1 MQQCNRVRELQEHK
15 GGGEKMKSYSLF
27 LKDFSSEI
35 RTRYAI
41 NSLAMFI
48 IVAISVILFSIGSEK
63 VSPVLTGGLFWV
75 VVFFSAMSGLSRV
88 FVSEEERGTSLTLQL
103 VASPA
108 TVFTGKLVFNLVLV
122 FAMNTVIAVLY
133 SALFEEF
140 VLRNFTL
147 FLLTFIL
154 GNIGL
159 AVSSTIIA
167 AIISKAGAKGT
178 LYPVLSFPILLPL
191 ILTSVKLTEFAIDG
205 TGLDESMFELAIV
218 ASYDVVMLSA
228 SYMLFDFIWKD

>member
-1 MQQCNRVRELQEHK
+1 MLTK
-15 GGGEKMKSYSLF
+15 AFSLF
-27 LKDFSSEI
+27 NKDFNSEL

-48 IVAISVILFSIGSEK
+48 IVAISVILFSIGNEK
-63 VSPVLTGGLFWV
+63 INENLTAGLFWV
-75 VVFFSAMSGLSRV
+75 VIFFTAMSGLARA

-103 VASPA
+103 IASP
-108 TVFTGKLVFNLVLV
+108 TVVFTGKLLFNLILV
-122 FAMNTVIAVLY
+122 FCMNTVIALLY
-133 SALFEEF
+133 SAFFESF
-140 VLRNFTL
+140 ILRNFGL
-147 FLLTFIL
+147 FLATFVL

-159 AVSSTIIA
+159 AVASTIIA

-191 ILTSVKLTEFAIDG
+191 ILTSVQLTLFAFDG
-205 TGLDESMFELAIV
+205 TSFETAKFELAIV
-218 ASYDVVMLSA
+218 VGYDVIITTA

>member
-1 MQQCNRVRELQEHK
+1 MIAKAIAVFK
-15 GGGEKMKSYSLF
+15 
-27 LKDFSSEI
+27 KDFHSEL

-48 IVAISVILFSIGSEK
+48 IVAISVILFAVGQEKLSEG
-63 VSPVLTGGLFWV
+63 LAGGLFWV
-75 VVFFSAMSGLSRV
+75 VIFFTAMSGLARA

-103 VASPA
+103 IAAPS
-108 TVFTGKLVFNLVLV
+108 TVFSGKLLFNIILV
-122 FAMNTVIAVLY
+122 FCMNTVIALLY
-133 SALFEEF
+133 AALFESF
-140 VLRNFTL
+140 VIKNFSL
-147 FLLTFIL
+147 FVFAFVI

-167 AIISKAGAKGT
+167 AIIAKAGAKGT

-191 ILTSVKLTEFAIDG
+191 ILTSVQLTLFALDG
-205 TGLDESMFELAIV
+205 TSIEDAKFELAIV
-218 ASYDVVMLSA
+218 VSYDVVMLTV

>member
-1 MQQCNRVRELQEHK
+1 MITK
-15 GGGEKMKSYSLF
+15 AIALF
-27 LKDFSSEI
+27 KKDFHSEL

-48 IVAISVILFSIGSEK
+48 IVAISVILFAVGQEKISEG
-63 VSPVLTGGLFWV
+63 LAGGLFWV
-75 VVFFSAMSGLSRV
+75 VIFFTAMSGLARA

-103 VASPA
+103 IAAPA
-108 TVFTGKLVFNLVLV
+108 TVFSGKLVFNIILV
-122 FAMNTVIAVLY
+122 FCMNTVIALFY
-133 SALFEEF
+133 AALFESF
-140 VLRNFTL
+140 VIKNFSL
-147 FLLTFIL
+147 FIIAFVI

-167 AIISKAGAKGT
+167 AIIAKAGAKGT

-191 ILTSVKLTEFAIDG
+191 ILTSVQLTLFALDG
-205 TGLDESMFELAIV
+205 TSIEDAKFELAIV
-218 ASYDVVMLSA
+218 VSYDIIMLTV

>member
-1 MQQCNRVRELQEHK
+1 MLT
-15 GGGEKMKSYSLF
+15 KSYALF
-27 LKDFSSEI
+27 KKDFSSEL

-48 IVAISVILFSIGSEK
+48 IVAISVILFSIGNETITES
-63 VSPVLTGGLFWV
+63 LTGGLFWV
-75 VVFFSAMSGLSRV
+75 VIFFTAMSGLARA

-103 VASPA
+103 IASPS
-108 TVFTGKLVFNLVLV
+108 TVFTGKLLFNVILVFCMNLV
-122 FAMNTVIAVLY
+122 IAILY
-133 SALFEEF
+133 SALFERF
-140 VLRNFTL
+140 VL
-147 FLLTFIL
+147 TFVL

-167 AIISKAGAKGT
+167 AIIAKAGAKGT

-191 ILTSVKLTEFAIDG
+191 ILTCVQLTLFSFDG
-205 TGLDESMFELAIV
+205 TSFEEAQFELAIV
-218 ASYDVVMLSA
+218 VGYDVIMLTA

>member
-1 MQQCNRVRELQEHK
+1 MIAK
-15 GGGEKMKSYSLF
+15 AIALF
-27 LKDFSSEI
+27 KKDFHSEL

-48 IVAISVILFSIGSEK
+48 IVAISVILFAVGQEKISEG
-63 VSPVLTGGLFWV
+63 LAGGLFWV
-75 VVFFSAMSGLSRV
+75 VIFFTAMSGLARA

-103 VASPA
+103 IAAPS
-108 TVFTGKLVFNLVLV
+108 TVFSGKLVFNIILV
-122 FAMNTVIAVLY
+122 FCMNTVIALLY
-133 SALFEEF
+133 AALFESF
-140 VLRNFTL
+140 VIQNFSL
-147 FLLTFIL
+147 FIIAFVI

-167 AIISKAGAKGT
+167 AIIAKAGAKGT

-191 ILTSVKLTEFAIDG
+191 ILTSVQLTLFALDG
-205 TGLDESMFELAIV
+205 TSIEDAKFELAIV
-218 ASYDVVMLSA
+218 VSYDVIMLTV

>member
-1 MQQCNRVRELQEHK
+1 MSS
-15 GGGEKMKSYSLF
+15 KSYSLF
-27 LKDFSSEI
+27 LKDFRSEL

-48 IVAISVILFSIGSEK
+48 IVAISVIMFSIGNERINEN
-63 VSPVLTGGLFWV
+63 LTAGLFWV
-75 VVFFSAMSGLSRV
+75 VIFFTAMSGLARA

-103 VASPA
+103 IASPS
-108 TVFTGKLVFNLVLV
+108 TVFTGKLIFNLVLV
-122 FAMNTVIAVLY
+122 FCMNIVIAFLY
-133 SALFEEF
+133 SAVFEAF
-140 VLRNFTL
+140 VIRNFAL
-147 FLLTFIL
+147 FLSAFIL

-159 AVSSTIIA
+159 AISSTIIA

-191 ILTSVKLTEFAIDG
+191 ILTSVQLTLFSIDG
-205 TGLDESMFELAIV
+205 TSFEKSKFELAIII
-218 ASYDVVMLSA
+218 SYDVIMLTA

>member
-1 MQQCNRVRELQEHK
+1 MHSK
-15 GGGEKMKSYSLF
+15 AYSLF

-41 NSLAMFI
+41 NSLVMFI
-48 IVAISVILFSIGSEK
+48 IVAISVILFSVGDER
-63 VSPVLTGGLFWV
+63 VSPELTGGLLWV
-75 VVFFSAMSGLSRV
+75 VIFFSAMSGLSRA

-103 VASPA
+103 IASPS
-108 TVFTGKLVFNLVLV
+108 TVFTGKLLFNIILV
-122 FAMNTVIAVLY
+122 FLMNIVITLLY
-133 SALFEEF
+133 SALFKEF
-140 VLRNFTL
+140 VLQNFVL

-167 AIISKAGAKGT
+167 AIIAKAGAKGT

-191 ILTSVKLTEFAIDG
+191 ILTSVRLTLFAIDG
-205 TGLDESMFELAIV
+205 TTIEESIFELAII
-218 ASYDVVMLSA
+218 ACYDALMISA